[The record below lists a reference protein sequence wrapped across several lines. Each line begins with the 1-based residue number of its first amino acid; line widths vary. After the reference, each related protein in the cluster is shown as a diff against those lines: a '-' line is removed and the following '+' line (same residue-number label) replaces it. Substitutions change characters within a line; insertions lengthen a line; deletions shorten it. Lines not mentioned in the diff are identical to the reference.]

1 MMSNKYQNS
10 HQCPIFV
17 LGCID
22 FRFRDQLSD
31 YIKSQYGDGIDFD
44 ESLMAGG
51 SKNLVDEKTRDVVFN
66 QLRISHD
73 LHQSQTV
80 YLTNHIDCGA
90 YGGSVAFS
98 SKDEEV
104 KKLTEDLKT
113 SKQLVLENYPDLEVN
128 MILLDWNSTREIN

>member
-1 MMSNKYQNS
+1 MNNYQQI
-10 HQCPIFV
+10 HHCPIFV

-31 YIKSQYGDGIDFD
+31 YIKSQQGEVDFD

-51 SKNLVDEKTRDVVFN
+51 SKNLVDEKTRDVALN
-66 QLRISHD
+66 QIRISHD
-73 LHQSQTV
+73 LHQAKTV

-90 YGGSVAFS
+90 YGGSAVFS

-104 KKLTEDLKT
+104 TKLIEDLKT
-113 SKQLVLENYPDLEVN
+113 SKQLVLEKYPDIEVK
-128 MILLDWNSTREIN
+128 MVLLDWDETREVN